1 MNYLFRITIII
12 IIYIL
17 FYIINKLF
25 NNIEKFCKISSLDKQ
40 DDKNDKRVLL
50 DYKPQSNIST
60 ASYDQYWKK
69 CPLEYNSTMVDDE
82 PLVIEPSQLK
92 LPKEKEFGDNNYK
105 AGFIDY
111 NKLAN
116 MINDNNEDIFSISE
130 ELLVDPVSKEKL
142 KFKYELEFSY
152 IENNKKTWINR
163 WEEYNPSI
171 KIYFDY
177 NEIISPIEDIN
188 ILNLEFKKRCDE
200 KQKNLLTNSQLILFG
215 LMKFDIF
222 KYKILNINY
231 FNSDINRPLYIIQ
244 IVLYR
249 ETELYINT
257 FSYIGYIKD
266 GIPLI
271 TNVKYIGRNS
281 NGSMLLPESYNKN
294 KLKENIINTNFD
306 NSVVINKYPSAILA
320 ISEKYKEAYKLKNHH
335 ACFNLNYD
343 GNIDGQYILPAVSR
357 ENCETNYGSYGKD
370 KKVGIYDTPCKEDSD
385 CPFFQVNK
393 NYENNFGKCMEDGYC
408 ELPINMERI
417 GYRYYKQLENK
428 LPLCYNCD
436 SNKYN
441 ISSNLDNCCQEQY
454 DKTKYPFLKSPDF
467 AFKNDTVERQNYF
480 NTRFCKQKKD
490 SEIICD
496 DFVV

>member
-1 MNYLFRITIII
+1 MNYLLKIII
-12 IIYIL
+12 IIFIYIL
-17 FYIINKLF
+17 FYIINKLL
-25 NNIEKFCKISSLDKQ
+25 NNIENFCKISFLDKQ
-40 DDKNDKRVLL
+40 GEQNDNRVLL

-60 ASYDQYWKK
+60 ASYDQYWKN
-69 CPLEYNSTMVDDE
+69 CPLEYNNTMVDDE
-82 PLVIEPSQLK
+82 PLVIEPSQLV
-92 LPKEKEFGDNNYK
+92 LPKEKEFGNNNYK

-116 MINDNNEDIFSISE
+116 IINDNNDDVFSISK
-130 ELLVDPVSKEKL
+130 ELLIDPITKEKL

-152 IENNKKTWINR
+152 IKNNEKTWINR
-163 WEEYNPSI
+163 WEKYNPSI
-171 KIYFDY
+171 KTYFDY
-177 NEIISPIEDIN
+177 NEIISPIKDIN

-200 KQKNLLTNSQLILFG
+200 RQKTLLTDSQLILFG

-231 FNSDINRPLYIIQ
+231 FNSDINKPLYIIQ

-249 ETELYINT
+249 ESELYINT
-257 FSYIGYIKD
+257 FSYIGYIRD
-266 GIPLI
+266 RIPLI

-281 NGSMLLPESYNKN
+281 SGSMLLSESYNKN
-294 KLKENIINTNFD
+294 ELKENIINTNFD
-306 NSVVINKYPSAILA
+306 NSVIINRDPSAILA
-320 ISEKYKEAYKLKNHH
+320 ISKKHKEEFNLKNHY
-335 ACFNLNYD
+335 ACFNLNYS
-343 GNIDGQYILPAVSR
+343 NIDKQYILPAISR
-357 ENCETNYGSYGKD
+357 ERCETDYDYYGK
-370 KKVGIYDTPCKEDSD
+370 KKNVGIYDTPCKENSD
-385 CPFFQVNK
+385 CPFFQMNK

-417 GYRYYKQLENK
+417 GYRYYKQKEDK

-436 SNKYN
+436 SNKYL
-441 ISSNLDNCCQEQY
+441 ISSNLENCCQEQY

-496 DFVV
+496 DIVI